1 MTASLTRRRVGNA
14 SVLRAAVLVLAVAPL
29 AACEW
34 FTDFKRQPSVVTWE
48 RPDSA
53 GVRASPQMS
62 VPITGTAVPGFAVS
76 YSNSMQTIDSMSTL
90 VNPTPP
96 DSASLANG
104 RKYYVINCSVCH
116 GMAGRGDGTAVKYGV
131 FPFPLNAGPAVSRT
145 DGYIFGMIRNGRNNM
160 PPYNRIEEK
169 DRWDVVNYV
178 RGLQGKLA
186 AGVPTGPLGVPGF
199 TGPAVPGATTLGPT
213 RPVPHTAAEMQ
224 SMNGTREAPPPA
236 ADTTRRTGTDTTRAG
251 ARPAPRPGE
260 RE

>member
-1 MTASLTRRRVGNA
+1 MRASLTRIDRVRLD
-14 SVLRAAVLVLAVAPL
+14 SMLRAAVLVAFVAPL
-29 AACEW
+29 AACDW

-53 GVRASPQMS
+53 GVRGSPQMS
-62 VPITGTAVPGFAVS
+62 VPITGTAMPGFAVS
-76 YSNSMQTIDSMSTL
+76 YSNLPQTIDSLAAL

-104 RKYYVINCSVCH
+104 HKYFVINCAVCH
-116 GMAGRGDGTAVKYGV
+116 GMAGKGDGTAVKYGV
-131 FPFPLNAGPAVSRT
+131 FPFPLVSGPALSRT
-145 DGYIFGMIRNGRNNM
+145 DGYIFGMIRNGRGNM

-186 AGVPTGPLGVPGF
+186 AAVPTGPLALPGI

-213 RPVPHTAAEMQ
+213 RPVPHTAAELQ
-224 SMNGTREAPPPA
+224 SMRGSRDTTTAT
-236 ADTTRRTGTDTTRAG
+236 DTTRRTGTDTTRAA
-251 ARPAPRPGE
+251 ARPPRQGE
-260 RE
+260 KE

>member
-1 MTASLTRRRVGNA
+1 MRASLTRFSVRRA
-14 SVLRAAVLVLAVAPL
+14 LVLVVAVAPL
-29 AACEW
+29 AGCDW

-53 GVRASPQMS
+53 GVRGSPQMS
-62 VPITGTAVPGFAVS
+62 VPITGTAMPGFAVS
-76 YSNSMQTIDSMSTL
+76 YSNLPQTIDSMSAL

-104 RKYYVINCSVCH
+104 RKYFVINCAVCH
-116 GMAGRGDGTAVKYGV
+116 GMAGKGDGTAVKYGI
-131 FPFPLNAGPAVSRT
+131 FPFPLVSGPALSRT
-145 DGYIFGMIRNGRNNM
+145 DGYIFGMIRNGRGNM

-186 AGVPTGPLGVPGF
+186 AAVPTGPLAVPGF
-199 TGPAVPGATTLGPT
+199 TGPAVPGATELGPT
-213 RPVPHTAAEMQ
+213 RPVPHTAAEFQ
-224 SMNGTREAPPPA
+224 SMRGTRGAAPT
-236 ADTTRRTGTDTTRAG
+236 DTTRRTGTDTTRAAG
-251 ARPAPRPGE
+251 APPRQGE